1 MQATEAAPAGRPGSR
16 RRGRSGSAKV
26 GEPGR
31 AAERE
36 QGRRG
41 GHQGRGR
48 GARGALGGAGRG
60 GSCRAAREPG
70 LSGSDSE
77 MDRITPFAGQ
87 RFVLLALGPAAAAA
101 AAVRAG
107 AGEFRDRSQGETRDR
122 GIAPSAHYLDRL
134 FRLIVTSFIC
144 LSFKA
149 GFPMR
154 GKTVSEARLTLWVRD
169 GGGGTPS
176 PQRSCVRAGACVC
189 VGVVSYLHRSS
200 LLSGAARSPAVHEA
214 PGGGLVDRSQLAGGR
229 PRGRGGLLGPPPR
242 RTPPPGRTPK
252 GRKTPGAAR
261 KSFFQAGPA
270 RRCPAHR
277 QG

>member
-101 AAVRAG
+101 AAAVRAG

-122 GIAPSAHYLDRL
+122 GIALSAHYLDRL

-169 GGGGTPS
+169 GG
-176 PQRSCVRAGACVC
+176 
-189 VGVVSYLHRSS
+189 VGPR
-200 LLSGAARSPAVHEA
+200 ARSAAVCGRARVFAWASCRISTGVHCSPE
-214 PGGGLVDRSQLAGGR
+214 PLGLQRCTRRLGGSG
-229 PRGRGGLLGPPPR
+229 
-242 RTPPPGRTPK
+242 
-252 GRKTPGAAR
+252 
-261 KSFFQAGPA
+261 
-270 RRCPAHR
+270 
-277 QG
+277 